1 MIQQYISIRQGGG
14 GSVSVA
20 VSDAS
25 PNFGV
30 VITITATATGF
41 TPTNYLFYAQQG
53 GQLLQIGEQSGN
65 VINWTVSIIG
75 TFKIF
80 VNATDSPIGA
90 FNAGGLD
97 VTSNAV
103 VVTTNIQLW
112 QDPFRSNVVP
122 PTYPDIS
129 GFGRDGTMVN
139 SPTFVAGT
147 LFPNGGGY
155 TEFNG
160 VDQSIGSIGTVSD
173 FAFIQNTLQFTIGAW
188 IRVTDLTG
196 RNQIVGNTATST
208 ERGFLF
214 HFETVDYGLGG
225 PRNLTKRLTLA
236 LQRGVSGV
244 NNILFILSQDN
255 VITAVGWNYAV
266 ITMNGLNTGQFY
278 LNGQSITTS
287 ELGTYA
293 LPTGNST
300 RTLSVGR
307 PTGFNVFYT
316 GRIGPLQIYDRAL
329 TASEIL
335 QNFETDR
342 YRYGI

>member
-25 PNFGV
+25 PDVGD

-97 VTSNAV
+97 VTSTAV
-103 VVTTNIQLW
+103 IVTTNIQLW

-129 GFGRDGTMVN
+129 GFGRDGTMN
-139 SPTFVAGT
+139 NTPLFVAGT

-173 FAFIQNTLQFTIGAW
+173 FSFIQNTLQFTIGTW
-188 IRVTDLTG
+188 VRVTNLTG
-196 RNQIVGNTATST
+196 RNPVVASTSSSANKGFVFYSLDTSSAFGGIAKGIAIQIT
-208 ERGFLF
+208 
-214 HFETVDYGLGG
+214 
-225 PRNLTKRLTLA
+225 
-236 LQRGVSGV
+236 RGVGGGNQIFVRSV
-244 NNILFILSQDN
+244 NNI
-255 VITAVGWNYAV
+255 ITTVEWNYIA
-266 ITMNGLNTGQFY
+266 ITMNGVNTGQIY
-278 LNGQSITTS
+278 LNGVAIPTS
-287 ELGTYA
+287 NGGSSWVN
-293 LPTGNST
+293 PTGDST
-300 RTLSVGR
+300 RVLSVGR
-307 PTGFNVFYT
+307 ITSESLFFT
-316 GRIGPLQIYDRAL
+316 GRIGPVQIYDRAL
-329 TASEIL
+329 TALEVQ